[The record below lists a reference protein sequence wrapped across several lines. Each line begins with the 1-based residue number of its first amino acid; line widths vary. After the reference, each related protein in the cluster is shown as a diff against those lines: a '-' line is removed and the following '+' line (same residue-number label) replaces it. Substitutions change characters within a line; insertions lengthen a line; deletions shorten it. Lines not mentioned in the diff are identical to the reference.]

1 MVDRSLG
8 RVFSFSFISISL
20 YLGISIGVIIRLG
33 QSQRLNAATT
43 PTEPVRFPLVIP
55 ELTPSKTQQQTF
67 PDTITIKAVGAK
79 VLNVKKNPIKITQNM
94 VILGEGLKY
103 ISLIV

>member
-33 QSQRLNAATT
+33 QSQLLNSTL
-43 PTEPVRFPLVIP
+43 R
-55 ELTPSKTQQQTF
+55 
-67 PDTITIKAVGAK
+67 
-79 VLNVKKNPIKITQNM
+79 
-94 VILGEGLKY
+94 Y
-103 ISLIV
+103 